1 MESRPTQDDESNK
14 KLPYRGRSCVNDLQV
29 RLDGQ
34 EVVILDGAMGT
45 ELERRGAPMDAVAW
59 DAAALATHPDLV
71 REVHEEYIEAG
82 ADVITTN
89 TFATARHVLEPAGMG
104 DQFRLFNSRAVTL
117 AREARENVAEGPV
130 YIAGSISTMSAR
142 IDQSYKPRAGV
153 ARDNYQVQAEILA
166 ESGVDLIV
174 LEMLRDLEHSSYAVE
189 AAVATGLPVWL
200 GFSCKTTDD
209 GTVMLLEGNDTLAEA
224 LAHLPP
230 LGASLVAIMHTLTE
244 DTPPA
249 LREVNS
255 HWSGPVGAYPHSGKF
270 IMPNWQFVDI
280 ISPEDFTKLAQ
291 GWMEMGVRLI
301 GGCCG
306 IGPEHI
312 RLLKETLSKR

>member
-1 MESRPTQDDESNK
+1 M
-14 KLPYRGRSCVNDLQV
+14 NDVQE
-29 RLDGQ
+29 RLDAG
-34 EVVILDGAMGT
+34 EIVILDGAMGT
-45 ELERRGAPMDAVAW
+45 ELERRGVPMDEVAW
-59 DAAALATHPDLV
+59 DAAALVTHPHLV
-71 REVHEEYIEAG
+71 REVHEDYIRAG

-104 DQFRLFNSRAVTL
+104 DQFRSLNTQAVTL
-117 AREARENVAEGPV
+117 AREARENIAENPV
-130 YIAGSISTMSAR
+130 CVAGSISTMSAR
-142 IDQSYKPRAGV
+142 IDQSCKPRAEV

-174 LEMLRDLEHSSYAVE
+174 LEMLRDLEHASYAVE
-189 AAVATGLPVWL
+189 AAVATGLPVWV
-200 GFSCKTTDD
+200 GFSCETTDE
-209 GTVMLLEGNDTLAEA
+209 GTVVLLDGNHTLAEA
-224 LAHLPP
+224 LAYIPP

-249 LREVNS
+249 LREVNGR
-255 HWSGPVGAYPHSGKF
+255 WSGPVGAYPHSGEF

-280 ISPEDFTKLAQ
+280 ISPEDFAKQAQ
-291 GWMEMGVRLI
+291 GWTGMGVQLV

-312 RLLKETLSKR
+312 RLLKERPPKP